1 MKKLR
6 IPLLLLF
13 SILLLTVS
21 LNGTYASNSIKVTI
35 DGASVQWTDAEPF
48 IDDNYRTMVPLRAVG
63 EALGLN
69 VDWDNSAKEA
79 IFTKSS
85 ETIYFPIDSMYYRT
99 ENGTIESMDTAAV
112 IVKNRTYAPVRYLA
126 EYFGYNVSWD
136 GSTQTVVIIRATE
149 SVYVLVDTS
158 YYVADDTDNEYYNIS
173 RSCQGIIDGK
183 VRFKQSGGYYQDD
196 KNYFK
201 SDVYYECQQ
210 PPSALSPGQE
220 ITLQMS
226 ITVENY
232 EHASSNG
239 TKPGVHA
246 NSCWIQDSGSHFIDK
261 NDSNNTYLTVPVP
274 GDIYVEG
281 EFVKTVGTSSK
292 YEIKETLI

>member
-79 IFTKSS
+79 IFTKGS

-112 IVKNRTYAPVRYLA
+112 IVNNRTYAPVRYLA

-158 YYVADDTDNEYYNIS
+158 YDVADDTDNES
-173 RSCQGIIDGK
+173 MS
-183 VRFKQSGGYYQDD
+183 
-196 KNYFK
+196 
-201 SDVYYECQQ
+201 
-210 PPSALSPGQE
+210 LS
-220 ITLQMS
+220 
-226 ITVENY
+226 
-232 EHASSNG
+232 
-239 TKPGVHA
+239 
-246 NSCWIQDSGSHFIDK
+246 
-261 NDSNNTYLTVPVP
+261 
-274 GDIYVEG
+274 
-281 EFVKTVGTSSK
+281 
-292 YEIKETLI
+292 